1 MNTLILGLVVLLVPF
16 GNYFST
22 RKVFPIPPE
31 IHVSSEKHS
40 TYRHYFSVSP
50 DGTRVAFIDAKKQE
64 VCSYSLDGGT
74 SDVVAEHTDVSG
86 YAWGPTKHHPETL
99 YLTETVSDI
108 IHKGRRPD
116 QVNIPIAIKY
126 DRSGKL
132 YVSDIG
138 NRRVS
143 IFGVDGNLES
153 SFLLPM
159 TTRCPSDIREISNG
173 DYLLSN
179 LFLDKSRDITAGY
192 HCNFFSPTGKLLQSF
207 AYTPKI
213 AFDHNLRKGVY
224 SLFDLDE
231 RGNIYVAFTVEGV
244 IYVYNSAGELMMT
257 FGETPEWW
265 VPPPKQGAASRFEV
279 WKEPED
285 FYGSWTRVIKLV
297 YAGNRRLILCAETN
311 GLVEG
316 CSKRFIMNVYSTDGK
331 LIAESIESDYLPVG
345 VDNDNMIY
353 FLSVTGDRLL
363 KTRLIEPEEK

>member
-31 IHVSSEKHS
+31 NRVSSEKHS

-132 YVSDIG
+132 FVSDLG

-143 IFGVDGNLES
+143 VFEVDGNLEN

-159 TTRCPSDIREISNG
+159 TTQCPSDMRETSNG
-173 DYLLSN
+173 NYLLSN
-179 LFLDKSRDITAGY
+179 LFLDRSRSINAGY
-192 HCNFFSPTGKLLQSF
+192 HCNLFSRTGKLVKSF
-207 AYTPKI
+207 AYTPKT
-213 AFDHNLRKGVY
+213 AFDRNLWLGVY

-231 RGNIYVAFTVEGV
+231 QGNIYVAFTVEPV
-244 IYVYNSAGELMMT
+244 IYVYNSAGELQMT
-257 FGETPEWW
+257 FGETPGWW
-265 VPPPKQGAASRFEV
+265 VPPPKLEASRFRIRS
-279 WKEPED
+279 EPD
-285 FYGSWTRVIKLV
+285 NFHGSWTRIIKLV
-297 YAGNRRLILCAETN
+297 HTRDGKLILCAETN

-316 CSKRFIMNVYSTDGK
+316 CSKRFIMNVYSIDGK
-331 LIAESIESDYLPVG
+331 LIAEGIESDYLPVG

-353 FLSVTGDRLL
+353 FLSVSGDRLL
-363 KTRLIEPEEK
+363 KTSLIEAEEK